1 MEGITLTCSDG
12 IELHGQRWR
21 KRKRR
26 RRRRTVD
33 EEFTVNDDSPYAA
46 NCKDHST
53 PPTTRRLRILCLHGF
68 LDNCRSH
75 YLLGPNLVTH
85 LTEENNDNDD
95 DEVDVDVVTIDLPG
109 HGWSSHKSRD
119 VPASWLVSDYCYYI
133 AETVTRLGWT
143 TVGNENQTIQ
153 QQHPHPLPWNNDE
166 SFVLIGH
173 SFGGAISIEYAATFP
188 EQVQALI
195 LLDAHG
201 PDYETPDRISARI
214 RNHVLDRY
222 HYNQKTNNTK
232 DDNSKNNNNNNNNVF
247 KTKQYSNLH
256 AAVQTRM
263 DTARFSPGGH
273 QWLSQE
279 AATELV
285 QRATCVAWDDRTV
298 QFVHDGRLKHSPPLL
313 LPTLDHVLA
322 CWNNLTCPVYCLY
335 AKDGW
340 PFNPLDIQRAHDQ
353 VSNNN
358 NSNTNLVVETLPGS
372 HHFHA
377 DPDTAPRVVE
387 AIVRFLQKA
396 GIGIYC

>member
-26 RRRRTVD
+26 RRTVD
-33 EEFTVNDDSPYAA
+33 EEFTVNVDLPYAT

-85 LTEENNDNDD
+85 LTDEKNDNNDNADG
-95 DEVDVDVVTIDLPG
+95 DEVDVDVDVVAIDLPG

-133 AETVTRLGWT
+133 AEAVTRLGWT

-153 QQHPHPLPWNNDE
+153 QQQQQQQRPLPRNNDE

-201 PDYETPDRISARI
+201 PDYDNPDRISARI

-222 HYNQKTNNTK
+222 HYNEKTNNAK
-232 DDNSKNNNNNNNNVF
+232 DDDNNNNKNINNVVT
-247 KTKQYSNLH
+247 TKQYSDLR

-263 DTARFSPGGH
+263 DTARFSPGGR

-279 AATELV
+279 AATEMV
-285 QRATCVAWDDRTV
+285 QRATCFAGDGTV
-298 QFVHDGRLKHSPPLL
+298 QFVHDVRLKHSPLL

-340 PFNPLDIQRAHDQ
+340 PFYPLDIQRAHDQ
-353 VSNNN
+353 LSNN
-358 NSNTNLVVETLPGS
+358 NSNTNLVVETFPGS

-387 AIVRFLQKA
+387 AIVRFLQRQ
-396 GIGIYC
+396 GL